1 MVSKAKYTILDIA
14 RDLKMLVLPS
24 RDKCLMSHNFI
35 TLKIFLTAVQKFV
48 SS

>member
-14 RDLKMLVLPS
+14 RDLKVVILPS
-24 RDKCLMSHNFI
+24 KDKCLMRHNFI
-35 TLKIFLTAVQKFV
+35 TLQILLTALQKFI